1 VERRRDSISAADALT
16 AADYDMVQQFIGTA
30 DAPIDTAALSDEV
43 ARRLRREI
51 FSGFYAGGETLKQL
65 HVAARLGT
73 SAVPVREA
81 FQRLIAEGLLVP
93 HRHRGVVV
101 ARLSKTDIVD
111 IAELRILLEP
121 QAMRLSAPQLTAADL
136 AEATRILKVADQTRD
151 GVDRSERHWA
161 FHRLLYSRADRPR
174 LLETIDKLYLSI
186 NRYLLNAWTHAGLSP
201 DWHESHDAILD
212 RLRAQRFDDAV
223 DMIRAQVV
231 AASERVIGFLEGHND
246 DLTTGKRR

>member
-1 VERRRDSISAADALT
+1 
-16 AADYDMVQQFIGTA
+16 MVQQLIGTA
-30 DAPIDTAALSDEV
+30 GAPIDATALSDEV

-51 FSGFYAGGETLKQL
+51 FSGRYEGGETLKQL
-65 HVAARLGT
+65 HVAERFGV

-81 FQRLIAEGLLVP
+81 FQRLVAEGFLIP
-93 HRHRGVVV
+93 HRNRGVVV
-101 ARLSKTDIVD
+101 ARLGKADIVD
-111 IAELRILLEP
+111 IAELRVLLEP

-136 AEATRILKVADQTRD
+136 ADAATILKAADKTRD

-186 NRYLLNAWTHAGLSP
+186 NRYLLHAWPHAGLSP

-212 RLRAQRFDDAV
+212 HLRAKRFDAAV
-223 DMIRAQVV
+223 EMIRAQAT
-231 AASERVIGFLEGHND
+231 AASERVLRFLD
-246 DLTTGKRR
+246 DHEVRKPA